1 MINIVGIGK
10 LGCELATDF
19 EKLKNYDVYKI
30 DHGLEKTKRTRGIK
44 KEKSPE
50 KYENNCPGLSYF
62 FKGLSGRSLVL
73 VSGGESISAITL
85 RVLEHM
91 NHQKVTVLYVQP
103 DIRNLNKQTR
113 LNERIVF
120 NVLQEYARSGMI
132 AGVMLANVADIENAI
147 GNVPVIGYEE
157 AFRGYIVNSLNL
169 IYYFE
174 HSNPVLST
182 DSDKIDYSRIM
193 TLGLVDF
200 NVGEE
205 KTFFPLDNIKERVYY
220 YGINENQLRND
231 NGLISKIR
239 EQVDSKRHAEQRISY
254 RVYSTSYEEPQVFC
268 IQSSAMIQKTT

>member
-62 FKGLSGRSLVL
+62 FKGMSGRSLVL

-91 NHQKVTVLYVQP
+91 NHQKVTVLYIQP

-132 AGVMLANVADIENAI
+132 AGVMLANVADIEKAI

-200 NVGEE
+200 TAGEE
-205 KTFFPLDNIKERVYY
+205 KAFFPLDNIKERVYY

>member
-10 LGCELATDF
+10 LGCELAVDF

-174 HSNPVLST
+174 HSTPVLST

-200 NVGEE
+200 NAGEE
-205 KTFFPLDNIKERVYY
+205 KAFFPLDNIKERVYY

-268 IQSSAMIQKTT
+268 IQSSAMIQKAT